1 MGGGPRRTLVT
12 SSRSSQSELT
22 LPSVAGRT
30 NERTI
35 RTSWLDEKGKERIV
49 VLTPERS
56 KNPFSHIKNKTW
68 ILESYTVYR
77 ICTVILFEDLRY
89 ISPGKNHVTRE
100 NESNEFSSDW
110 NGSRDDYAC
119 SWDNFFS
126 LSLSNKPRAEEMR
139 LNARSYVYSRIR
151 VEHRPSRRTYS
162 LPPQLGHTQVIVS
175 HAHAHAL
182 THAIHTHTHTCI
194 HTYVHTHSRNNT
206 SHGLTSLCG

>member
-1 MGGGPRRTLVT
+1 MT

-30 NERTI
+30 NERTNERADSVKKEKKESSSRLPKSRRI
-35 RTSWLDEKGKERIV
+35 RFRIS
-49 VLTPERS
+49 R
-56 KNPFSHIKNKTW
+56 IK
-68 ILESYTVYR
+68 LESWNRIQCIVY
-77 ICTVILFEDLRY
+77 VQYILFEDLRY

-182 THAIHTHTHTCI
+182 THAIHTHMHTHIRT
-194 HTYVHTHSRNNT
+194 HVHTHSRNNT